1 MPLTACVSDA
11 TKTSKHMNVLS
22 KLSVRNKLVVGFAIP
37 VLLICALSAMICK
50 SLIQMVAASDWVDHT
65 QEATRLGEQIQSS
78 MINME
83 SGFLGY
89 LIAGEETFLEP
100 FNRGNIEFAELIS
113 TTRDHV
119 ENYTAQVDRL
129 DTIEKLK
136 RQWHSEYIEPARILR
151 SEVNAGAAI
160 EKRFKILSSRSVGK
174 KIIDQFK
181 SVTTELNQVLQAA
194 GNSEAPLIT
203 QNILM
208 SMIKQES
215 AKQSFLLS
223 GREEALV
230 PFSQGGVDF
239 QAQVDKLKAQLQ
251 NDSRPYVSEASSLLA
266 RLNSL
271 RKKWIKSDAQPKID
285 VRRATNEYPRAITD
299 IAAFI
304 EQGHGRELMEE
315 LRVVTDDFIDAE
327 LRMISVRQT
336 ESQQLAQTTQLIAVL
351 GAATAV
357 LASIGTV
364 VLITRNIGHQL
375 GTEPGRLMEIATSI
389 AEGDLNQD
397 LRTNSTSGGVFAAMQ
412 LMQENLR
419 DRAEEDKNTADE
431 MARVKQALDS
441 SSAAVMVIDADQ
453 NIVFQNRASQ
463 AYFKQLETIVRRRIP
478 DFSSTTLTGQNIVWL
493 QNALQVDTNQPAEK
507 SEHIQRDIVL
517 DTKHLR
523 QVFSKIND
531 EDNQT
536 LGSVVEWF
544 DRTDQVTV
552 ENEIQTIVS
561 KALEGDLSQRLKIDN
576 KEGFNAMLS
585 EQMNALLTVCDD
597 VISDTVRVFNALSR
611 CDLTQPIDK
620 EYKGSFEQVKQH
632 ANQTIRQLT
641 NIIGNVKADT
651 VTLDT
656 ASDQLRSINHQAH
669 STAESSAHQ
678 AAMVA
683 AAADQIRTCIN
694 SVASAGHEM
703 SASINEIVRSTS
715 EATRIA
721 GNAVILA
728 ETTDTTVRKLST
740 SSGDIGNVIKVINS
754 IAEQTNLLALN
765 ATIEAARAGDAGKG
779 FAVVANEVKEL
790 AKETAKATEEIERKV
805 VAIQCDSESAVDAI
819 GSIDKI
825 IQDIN
830 NIQLTTSTAM
840 EMQSTSTREI
850 VKLVTEAAQGSND
863 IAKTITLA
871 LQGAESTL
879 SFSNSTQK
887 STDDLSEL
895 AGGLRGLVGK
905 FNLAA

>member
-1 MPLTACVSDA
+1 MT
-11 TKTSKHMNVLS
+11 VLN
-22 KLSVRNKLVVGFAIP
+22 KLSVRNKLILGFSIP

-65 QEATRLGEQIQSS
+65 QEATKLGEQIKSS
-78 MINME
+78 MVNME
-83 SGFLGY
+83 SGFLGF

-100 FNRGNIEFAELIS
+100 FKTGKNDFAELII
-113 TTRDHV
+113 TTRKHV
-119 ENYTAQVDRL
+119 ADNPAQTDRL
-129 DTIEKLK
+129 DTIERLK
-136 RQWHSEYIEPARILR
+136 NQWHSEYIEPASLLR
-151 SEVNAGAAI
+151 SEVNAGAI
-160 EKRFKILSSRSVGK
+160 VEKRFKILSSRTVGK
-174 KIIDQFK
+174 KMIEQFR
-181 SVTTELNQVLQAA
+181 STISELNQLLGKT
-194 GNSEAPLIT
+194 GNSEALFIT

-208 SMIKQES
+208 NMIKQES

-230 PFSQGGVDF
+230 LLNQASLDF
-239 QAQVDKLKAQLQ
+239 QEQIDKLKILLQ
-251 NDSRPYVSEASSLLA
+251 NDSRPYVSDATPLLA
-266 RLNSL
+266 RLSSL
-271 RKKWIKSDAQPKID
+271 RKKWMKLEAQPKID
-285 VRRATNEYPRAITD
+285 VRKAKNASPKTIAD
-299 IAAFI
+299 IASFI
-304 EQGHGRELMEE
+304 EQGQGKKLMDE
-315 LRVVTDDFIDAE
+315 LRAVTDTFIDAE
-327 LRMISVRQT
+327 VQLISIRQAT
-336 ESQQLAQTTQLIAVL
+336 SKQVANTTQLIALL

-357 LASIGTV
+357 LASIITV
-364 VLITRNIGHQL
+364 VLITRNIGNQL
-375 GTEPGRLMEIATSI
+375 GTEPGKLMDIASSI

-397 LRTNSTSGGVFAAMQ
+397 LRTDDISVGVFAAMQ
-412 LMQENLR
+412 QMQKNLR
-419 DRAEEDKNTADE
+419 DRAEEDKDTADE

-441 SSAAVMVIDADQ
+441 SSAAVMVIDAEQ

-463 AYFKQLETIVRRRIP
+463 AYFKQLETFVRRRVP
-478 DFSSTTLTGQNIVWL
+478 DFSSTTLIGHNIAWL
-493 QNALQVDTNQPAEK
+493 QNALQVDTDRGVEK
-507 SEHIQRDIVL
+507 SEHVQKDIVL
-517 DTKHLR
+517 ETKHLR
-523 QVFSKIND
+523 QVFSTIKD
-531 EDNQT
+531 EDDQT

-561 KALEGDLSQRLKIDN
+561 KALVGDLSQRLNMDN

-611 CDLTQPIDK
+611 CDLTQTIDN

-641 NIIGNVKADT
+641 DVIGKVKADT

-656 ASDQLRSINHQAH
+656 ASDQLRSINGQAH
-669 STAESSAHQ
+669 STAQSSAHQ

-683 AAADQIRTCIN
+683 TAADQIRTCIN

-703 SASINEIVRSTS
+703 SASINEIARSTS

-721 GNAVILA
+721 GNAVTLA

-805 VAIQCDSESAVDAI
+805 ATIQNDSESAVEAI

-825 IQDIN
+825 IQEIN

-840 EMQSTSTREI
+840 EEQSTSTREI
-850 VKLVTEAAQGSND
+850 VKLVAETAQGSND
-863 IAKTITLA
+863 IAETITQA

-879 SFSNSTQK
+879 SFSNSAQK

-895 AGGLRGLVGK
+895 AGGLRGLVDR